1 MTELPRLRKS
11 TSSRLTEP
19 IVRFLVKTHIT
30 PNTLTWLGF
39 SIALVAAV
47 VIATG
52 HPFIAGF
59 IVLAAGFF
67 DMLDGALARHTG
79 RVTPFG
85 AVLDSTLDRVSE
97 AVLLLGVLIFYLL
110 SGNRPTLG
118 ILFVSLALIA
128 SPLVSYLRAKGEA
141 LGIECRVGLFT
152 RPERV
157 IALAIGLLASRVIDY
172 ALIIALVVIAVFSF
186 VTAGQRLLYLKRQT
200 KTK

>member
-19 IVRFLVKTHIT
+19 IVRFLVKTHVT

-79 RVTPFG
+79 QVTPFG

-110 SGNRPTLG
+110 SGNRPILG
-118 ILFVSLALIA
+118 ILFVCLALIA

-157 IALAIGLLASRVIDY
+157 IALAIGLLASWVIDY
-172 ALIIALVVIAVFSF
+172 ALIIALAVITVFSF
-186 VTAGQRLLYLKRQT
+186 VTTGQRLLYLKRQT

>member
-118 ILFVSLALIA
+118 ILFVCLALIA

-141 LGIECRVGLFT
+141 LGIECGVGLFT

-172 ALIIALVVIAVFSF
+172 GLIIALVVIAVFSF

>member
-110 SGNRPTLG
+110 FGNRPTLG
-118 ILFVSLALIA
+118 ILFVCLALIA

-141 LGIECRVGLFT
+141 LGIECGVGLFT

-172 ALIIALVVIAVFSF
+172 GLIIALVVIAVFSF

>member
-1 MTELPRLRKS
+1 MAELPRLRKS
-11 TSSRLTEP
+11 TSYRLTEP
-19 IVRFLVKTHIT
+19 IVRLLIKTHIT

-39 SIALVAAV
+39 SIALAAAA

-59 IVLAAGFF
+59 MVLAAGFF

-79 RVTPFG
+79 RVTSFG
-85 AVLDSTLDRVSE
+85 AILDSTVDRISE

-110 SGNRPTLG
+110 FGNRPTVG
-118 ILFVSLALIA
+118 ILFVCLALIA
-128 SPLVSYLRAKGEA
+128 SPLVSYIRARGEA
-141 LGIECRVGLFT
+141 LGIECRVGIFT

-172 ALIIALVVIAVFSF
+172 TLIIALAIIVVFSF
-186 VTAGQRLLYLKRQT
+186 ATAGQRLLYLKRQT

>member
-59 IVLAAGFF
+59 IVLVAGFF
-67 DMLDGALARHTG
+67 DMLDGALARHIG

-85 AVLDSTLDRVSE
+85 AVLDSTLDRASE

-110 SGNRPTLG
+110 SGNWPTLG
-118 ILFVSLALIA
+118 ILFVCLALIA
-128 SPLVSYLRAKGEA
+128 SPLASYLRAKGEA
-141 LGIECRVGLFT
+141 LGIECQVGLFT

-200 KTK
+200 KSK

>member
-19 IVRFLVKTHIT
+19 IVRFLVKTHVT
-30 PNTLTWLGF
+30 PDTLTWLGF
-39 SIALVAAV
+39 SIALVAAA

-97 AVLLLGVLIFYLL
+97 AVLLVGVLIFYLL

-118 ILFVSLALIA
+118 ILFVCLALIA

-186 VTAGQRLLYLKRQT
+186 VAAGQRLLYLKRQT

>member
-118 ILFVSLALIA
+118 ILFVCLALIA
-128 SPLVSYLRAKGEA
+128 SPLVSYLRARGEA